1 MQISVAR
8 PDLDGGFLQKIAK
21 AKIKEIKADITVEG
35 SEVNIQVK
43 SSNRT
48 VGRFT
53 FLRDD
58 DSYFLEA
65 RHVIERENYPF
76 EFAISELLRLA
87 KRKKIKY
94 IAWL

>member
-1 MQISVAR
+1 MQILVEK
-8 PDLDGGFLQKIAK
+8 PELDGGFLQKIAK
-21 AKIKEIKADITVEG
+21 AKIKEIKADVTIEG
-35 SEVNIQVK
+35 SEINIQIK

-58 DSYFLEA
+58 DSYILEA

-76 EFAISELLRLA
+76 EFAISELLRVA
-87 KRKKIKY
+87 RKKKIKY
-94 IAWL
+94 IAWN